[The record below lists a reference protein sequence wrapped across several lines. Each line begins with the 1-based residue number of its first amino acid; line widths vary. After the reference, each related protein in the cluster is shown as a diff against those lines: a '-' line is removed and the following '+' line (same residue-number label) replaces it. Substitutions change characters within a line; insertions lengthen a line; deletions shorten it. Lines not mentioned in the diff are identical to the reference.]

1 MRTDATR
8 ERVFLTFAARD
19 LALARPVTAR
29 LVAGGGIAL
38 DQALTF
44 EPFASDRGEI
54 VRASLLTRL
63 RHCASALCL
72 YGARTADDDWVRW
85 ALETAAEL
93 KLPLL
98 GAALSEEAAWDTE
111 RYLSRLGAEI
121 LPLSRD
127 AIVARTRS
135 LPSRRRGPAID
146 AASLAETLYLM
157 RHPLR

>member
-1 MRTDATR
+1 MLTDAAR
-8 ERVFLTFAARD
+8 QRVFLTFAVGD
-19 LALARPVTAR
+19 LARARPVTAR

-38 DQALTF
+38 DQALSS
-44 EPFASDRGEI
+44 EPFASDRGDI

-63 RHCASALCL
+63 RHCTSALCL

-85 ALETAAEL
+85 ALEAAAEL

-98 GAALSEEAAWDTE
+98 GAALSDEAAWDTE

-121 LPLSRD
+121 VPLSRD
-127 AIVARTRS
+127 AILERARS
-135 LPSRRRGPAID
+135 FPSRRGPAID
-146 AASLAETLYLM
+146 VATLAETLHLM